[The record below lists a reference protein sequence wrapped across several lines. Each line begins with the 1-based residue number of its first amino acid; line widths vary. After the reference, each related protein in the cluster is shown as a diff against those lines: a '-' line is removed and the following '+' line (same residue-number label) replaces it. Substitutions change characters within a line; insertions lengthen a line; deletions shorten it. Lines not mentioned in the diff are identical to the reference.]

1 MIVFDYQM
9 GENRYMYSSTLLY
22 KATPILWKATPLI
35 KPGFR
40 CTEIVKCNW
49 INPLKSDLPSY
60 LTTYSLQNHRLIRKG
75 RLLLFI
81 FIHLSVILWQ
91 VEVKLIGPFVCNG
104 RMKHVMVFMDV
115 FSLWPEAAIV
125 ETMSST
131 VVTHV
136 IINLICRL
144 VYKVLQH

>member
-1 MIVFDYQM
+1 MTSR
-9 GENRYMYSSTLLY
+9 G
-22 KATPILWKATPLI
+22 
-35 KPGFR
+35 G
-40 CTEIVKCNW
+40 
-49 INPLKSDLPSY
+49 
-60 LTTYSLQNHRLIRKG
+60 
-75 RLLLFI
+75 LLLFI
-81 FIHLSVILWQ
+81 FIHLRVIFWQ

-125 ETMSST
+125 ESMSST

-144 VYKVLQH
+144 VQTVLQSCQIRGKTTLLDRRSGLLMVL